1 MAGQGVYETLY
12 TAYSGTL
19 SSVTNT
25 YVGQWTPVA
34 TAALGASGV
43 LYFILLGFLVIRG
56 AVQRPLAELAVSAMK
71 FALAMAAWAADQSA
85 GNKSEE
91 PDSFDVEPPILKQDL
106 SDEPLPN
113 GDMARLEKQLARAKQ
128 NAAGAERLYKIG
140 VLAKAEVEQRLLKVV
155 RCESDLANA
164 RVARAKEEL
173 AEKESQLATG
183 EITRDELE
191 SIKTALAQL
200 TEAAQVAMA
209 KRERAELEAAEA
221 NLRRQQKLLKL
232 GIAGKDDVDRAQ
244 EKLDAALAGPAL

>member
-1 MAGQGVYETLY
+1 MARIFALPVTL
-12 TAYSGTL
+12 L
-19 SSVTNT
+19 
-25 YVGQWTPVA
+25 
-34 TAALGASGV
+34 
-43 LYFILLGFLVIRG
+43 
-56 AVQRPLAELAVSAMK
+56 
-71 FALAMAAWAADQSA
+71 ALAMAVCAADQSA

-91 PDSFDVEPPILKQDL
+91 PDSFDVEPPILKQNL
-106 SDEPLPN
+106 SDEPLPD
-113 GDMARLEKQLARAKQ
+113 GDMARLEKQLQRAKQ

-140 VLAKAEVEQRLLKVV
+140 VLAKMEVEQRLLKVI

-183 EITRDELE
+183 EITKDELE

-200 TEAAQVAMA
+200 TEAAQVATA

-244 EKLDAALAGPAL
+244 EKLAELKAPKN

>member
-1 MAGQGVYETLY
+1 MARIFALPVTL
-12 TAYSGTL
+12 
-19 SSVTNT
+19 
-25 YVGQWTPVA
+25 
-34 TAALGASGV
+34 
-43 LYFILLGFLVIRG
+43 
-56 AVQRPLAELAVSAMK
+56 

-91 PDSFDVEPPILKQDL
+91 PDSFDVEPPILKQNL
-106 SDEPLPN
+106 SDEPLPD
-113 GDMARLEKQLARAKQ
+113 GDMARLEKQLQRAKQ

-140 VLAKAEVEQRLLKVV
+140 VLAKAEVEQRLLNVV
-155 RCESDLANA
+155 RRESDLANA

-191 SIKTALAQL
+191 SMKTALAQL
-200 TEAAQVAMA
+200 TEAAQAATA

-232 GIAGKDDVDRAQ
+232 GIGQKSDVTHAE
-244 EKLDAALAGPAL
+244 EKLAELKAQNNR

>member
-1 MAGQGVYETLY
+1 MARIFALPVTL
-12 TAYSGTL
+12 L
-19 SSVTNT
+19 
-25 YVGQWTPVA
+25 
-34 TAALGASGV
+34 
-43 LYFILLGFLVIRG
+43 
-56 AVQRPLAELAVSAMK
+56 
-71 FALAMAAWAADQSA
+71 ALAMTVCAADQSA

-91 PDSFDVEPPILKQDL
+91 PDSFDVEPPILKQNL
-106 SDEPLPN
+106 SDEPLPD
-113 GDMARLEKQLARAKQ
+113 GDMARLEKQLQRAKQ

-140 VLAKAEVEQRLLKVV
+140 VLAKMEVEQRLLKVV

-183 EITRDELE
+183 EITKDELE

-200 TEAAQVAMA
+200 TEAAQVATA

-244 EKLDAALAGPAL
+244 EKLAELKAPKN